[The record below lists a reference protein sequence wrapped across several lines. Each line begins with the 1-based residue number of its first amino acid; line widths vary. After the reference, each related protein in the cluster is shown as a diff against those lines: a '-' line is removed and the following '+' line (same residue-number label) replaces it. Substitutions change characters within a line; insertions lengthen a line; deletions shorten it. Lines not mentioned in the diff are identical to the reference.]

1 MILLFLHGPP
11 ASGKLT
17 IALELE
23 KLTGY
28 RVFHN
33 HLTVDLVSSVFP
45 FGTEPF
51 IQLREEIWLATF
63 RISAQTGTSLIFT
76 FAPENTVNQDFI
88 EKTLAT
94 IEAHGGKVVFVEIVC
109 SEEIQLSR
117 LDEPSRSRF
126 AKLNAAKYTE
136 LRSRGAFNYR
146 PIRSSLTL
154 DTSFTSPAQTAQ
166 LIADYLSTI
175 EPTRRPNTEIP
186 A

>member
-11 ASGKLT
+11 ATGKLT

-33 HLTVDLVSSVFP
+33 HLAVDLVSSVFP

-51 IQLREEIWLATF
+51 IQLREEVWLATF

-76 FAPENTVNQDFI
+76 FAPEKTVGQDFV
-88 EKTLAT
+88 EKTSAT
-94 IEAHGGKVVFVEIVC
+94 IEANGGTVVFVELVC
-109 SEEIQLSR
+109 SEEIQLRR

-126 AKLNAAKYTE
+126 TKLNSAKYSE
-136 LRSRGAFNYR
+136 LRAGGAFNYR

-154 DTSFTSPAQTAQ
+154 DTSSTPPMQTAR

-175 EPTRRPNTEIP
+175 GPQ
-186 A
+186 

>member
-11 ASGKLT
+11 ATGKLT
-17 IALELE
+17 VALELE

-33 HLTVDLVSSVFP
+33 HLAVDLVSSVFP

-63 RISAQTGTSLIFT
+63 RLSAQAGTSLIFT
-76 FAPENTVNQDFI
+76 FAPEKTVSQDFI
-88 EKTLAT
+88 EKTSAT
-94 IEAHGGKVVFVEIVC
+94 IKDNGGNIVFVELVC
-109 SEEIQLSR
+109 SEEIQLRR

-126 AKLNAAKYTE
+126 SKLNSEKYSE
-136 LRSRGAFNYR
+136 LRSGGAFNYR

-154 DTSFTSPAQTAQ
+154 DTSSTPPMQTAQ

-175 EPTRRPNTEIP
+175 GPQ
-186 A
+186 

>member
-11 ASGKLT
+11 ATGKLT

-76 FAPENTVNQDFI
+76 FAPEKTVNQDFI

-94 IEAHGGKVVFVEIVC
+94 IEAHGGNAVFVELAC

-117 LDEPSRSRF
+117 LDDPSRSRF
-126 AKLNAAKYTE
+126 AKLNSANYSE
-136 LRSRGAFNYR
+136 LRSGGAFNYR
-146 PIRSSLTL
+146 PIPSSLTL
-154 DTSFTSPAQTAQ
+154 DTSYTSPTQTAQ
-166 LIADYLSTI
+166 LIADYLKTNWTD
-175 EPTRRPNTEIP
+175 EAP
-186 A
+186 

>member
-11 ASGKLT
+11 ATGKLT
-17 IALELE
+17 VALELE

-33 HLTVDLVSSVFP
+33 HLAVDLISSVFP

-63 RISAQTGTSLIFT
+63 RLSAQAGTSLIFT
-76 FAPENTVNQDFI
+76 FAPEKTVSQDFI
-88 EKTLAT
+88 EKTSAT
-94 IEAHGGKVVFVEIVC
+94 IKNNGGNIVFVELVC
-109 SEEIQLSR
+109 SEEIQLRR

-126 AKLNAAKYTE
+126 TKLNSAQYSE
-136 LRSRGAFNYR
+136 LRSGGAFNYG

-154 DTSFTSPAQTAQ
+154 DTSSTPPMQTAQ

-175 EPTRRPNTEIP
+175 GPQ
-186 A
+186 